1 MAAGVREK
9 VTSMSL
15 THSLTQ
21 RGLVIMTLNC
31 RGLAEGSAAT
41 EQQRETYL
49 PDTPSSSHKALSV
62 PGLLITSCKILCVCV
77 CVYEGYMMSHGRE
90 GGVHGPDGNSSTG
103 KREG

>member
-1 MAAGVREK
+1 MPMMMGIESYRERASES
-9 VTSMSL
+9 TYGSMKSGSRSKRESNIYV

-77 CVYEGYMMSHGRE
+77 CI
-90 GGVHGPDGNSSTG
+90 
-103 KREG
+103 